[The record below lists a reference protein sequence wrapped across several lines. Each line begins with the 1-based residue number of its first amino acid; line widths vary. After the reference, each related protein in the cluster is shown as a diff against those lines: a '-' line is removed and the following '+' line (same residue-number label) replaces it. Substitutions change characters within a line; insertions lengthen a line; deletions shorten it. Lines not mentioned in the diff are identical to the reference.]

1 MLSIHD
7 IESAKKR
14 IDSYIHRTPVMS
26 SSLLN
31 SWLGHE
37 IFFKVECVQKIGA
50 FKARG
55 ACNAIAWLREQHI
68 PVKQV
73 VANSSGN
80 HAQAVAWAASRFG
93 IDSTIYMPAYT
104 SKVKVQA
111 TAAYGAKT
119 VLLETRA
126 MVDEQV
132 RLAAEA
138 KDTYWIHPYNHEQV
152 ITGQGTATLEAIQD
166 LGEVDAVLAPCGGG
180 GLLSGTLI
188 AAHGASPKAKVIGA
202 EPLNAND
209 AAQSLRMGSIQ
220 SLTAT
225 PDTLADG
232 AMTPFVGNI
241 TFEYLKLLDEMYEIE
256 EERIVYWTQW
266 LSHLLK
272 IRVEPT
278 SALPMEAAYQ
288 WLKKQVGKK
297 KVLII
302 LSGGNVD
309 QVTELKI
316 WSKNYLDQLPSQY

>member
-1 MLSIHD
+1 
-7 IESAKKR
+7 
-14 IDSYIHRTPVMS
+14 
-26 SSLLN
+26 
-31 SWLGHE
+31 
-37 IFFKVECVQKIGA
+37 
-50 FKARG
+50 
-55 ACNAIAWLREQHI
+55 
-68 PVKQV
+68 
-73 VANSSGN
+73 
-80 HAQAVAWAASRFG
+80 
-93 IDSTIYMPAYT
+93 
-104 SKVKVQA
+104 
-111 TAAYGAKT
+111 
-119 VLLETRA
+119 
-126 MVDEQV
+126 
-132 RLAAEA
+132 
-138 KDTYWIHPYNHEQV
+138 
-152 ITGQGTATLEAIQD
+152 
-166 LGEVDAVLAPCGGG
+166 
-180 GLLSGTLI
+180 
-188 AAHGASPKAKVIGA
+188 
-202 EPLNAND
+202 
-209 AAQSLRMGSIQ
+209 MGSIQ

-316 WSKNYLDQLPSQY
+316 WSKNYLDQLPGQY

>member
-1 MLSIHD
+1 M
-7 IESAKKR
+7 
-14 IDSYIHRTPVMS
+14 
-26 SSLLN
+26 
-31 SWLGHE
+31 
-37 IFFKVECVQKIGA
+37 
-50 FKARG
+50 
-55 ACNAIAWLREQHI
+55 
-68 PVKQV
+68 
-73 VANSSGN
+73 
-80 HAQAVAWAASRFG
+80 
-93 IDSTIYMPAYT
+93 
-104 SKVKVQA
+104 
-111 TAAYGAKT
+111 
-119 VLLETRA
+119 
-126 MVDEQV
+126 
-132 RLAAEA
+132 
-138 KDTYWIHPYNHEQV
+138 
-152 ITGQGTATLEAIQD
+152 
-166 LGEVDAVLAPCGGG
+166 
-180 GLLSGTLI
+180 
-188 AAHGASPKAKVIGA
+188 IGA

-309 QVTELKI
+309 QATELKI
-316 WSKNYLDQLPSQY
+316 WSKNYLDQLPGQY